1 MHGPMPDWLYHAVFP
16 ILRWLHIV
24 ACALIVGG
32 TLFYEFVI
40 PHAIDDLRDE
50 TQLLIFGRVR
60 WVFGSVVLWCTV
72 LLMLTGAASLW
83 RLWSQYTSYGGG
95 TIHAETN
102 AVRLA
107 GWWVVGHVVLG
118 ILVLALAIRLTFS
131 LRVPPMS
138 WMRVSFVM
146 LLVTIFLGS
155 AARHVALFDREQRDL
170 GEAYGNWILPRFPTT
185 SESPTTMPSPPASPT
200 TEAVAVPST
209 NPVEGR

>member
-1 MHGPMPDWLYHAVFP
+1 MNGQMPELLYHAVFP

-50 TQLLIFGRVR
+50 TQLSIFGRVR

-72 LLMLTGAASLW
+72 LLVLTGAAAAW
-83 RLWSQYTSYGGG
+83 RSWPEYTTYRTG
-95 TIHAETN
+95 TIHLEENT
-102 AVRLA
+102 VRLA
-107 GWWVVGHVVLG
+107 GWWALGHTVVGV
-118 ILVLALAIRLTFS
+118 LVLALAVRLTFS
-131 LRVPPMS
+131 RRVPPMS

-155 AARHVALFDREQRDL
+155 AARHVRLFISEQRE
-170 GEAYGNWILPRFPTT
+170 GQVYGNRWLLPRIPTT
-185 SESPTTMPSPPASPT
+185 NESPPTLAAPQPPATQPT
-200 TEAVAVPST
+200 PSSST
-209 NPVEGR
+209 RPVEGG